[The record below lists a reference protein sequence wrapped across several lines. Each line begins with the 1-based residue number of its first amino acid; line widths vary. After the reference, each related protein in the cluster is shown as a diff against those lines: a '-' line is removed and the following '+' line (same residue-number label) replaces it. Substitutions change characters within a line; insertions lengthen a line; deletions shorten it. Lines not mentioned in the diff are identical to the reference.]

1 LEYPLKGDVALIKA
15 FRADTFG
22 NLVYRKTARNFGPVM
37 ATAAKITIVQV
48 SEIVEP
54 GEIDPEAVIT
64 PGMFVDSVVQIAAA
78 TPLAEAGAA
87 G

>member
-1 LEYPLKGDVALIKA
+1 MIKA
-15 FRADTFG
+15 FRADTVG

-37 ATAAKITIVQV
+37 ATAAKITIVLV

-64 PGMFVDSVVQIAAA
+64 PGIFVDRIVQIAGVTPAA
-78 TPLAEAGAA
+78 KPEAA

>member
-1 LEYPLKGDVALIKA
+1 
-15 FRADTFG
+15 
-22 NLVYRKTARNFGPVM
+22 M

-48 SEIVEP
+48 SEIVKP

-64 PGMFVDSVVQIAAA
+64 PKIFVDRVVQIAAA

>member
-1 LEYPLKGDVALIKA
+1 M
-15 FRADTFG
+15 
-22 NLVYRKTARNFGPVM
+22 VM

-64 PGMFVDSVVQIAAA
+64 PGIFADRIVQIAAREPCLHRLRCLPA
-78 TPLAEAGAA
+78 Y
-87 G
+87 